1 MKIIAH
7 TKYGVFEGVE
17 NEYDEKKYED
27 IGKFLEQLSD
37 LTNFSFH
44 TDKGEIYFTK
54 EMIADTL
61 FILEK

>member
-17 NEYDEKKYED
+17 HEYDEEKYVD
-27 IGKFLEQLSD
+27 IGKFLEKIHQLD
-37 LTNFSFH
+37 YFSFQ
-44 TDKGEIYFTK
+44 TDKGEIYITK

>member
-1 MKIIAH
+1 MRIVAH

-17 NEYDEKKYED
+17 NEYDEEKYAD
-27 IGKFLEQLSD
+27 IGKFLENIHKLEY
-37 LTNFSFH
+37 FSFT
-44 TDKGEIYFTK
+44 TDKGEIYITK